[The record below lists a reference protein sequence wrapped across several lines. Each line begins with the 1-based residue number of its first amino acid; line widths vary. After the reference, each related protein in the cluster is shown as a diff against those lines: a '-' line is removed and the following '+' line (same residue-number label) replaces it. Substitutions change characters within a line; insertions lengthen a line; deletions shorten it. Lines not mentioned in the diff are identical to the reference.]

1 MILSSVKL
9 SFRLRLL
16 IFPHGDR
23 PMKVVGYLHDVN
35 NLLATLGM
43 DSSEIIK
50 LVHPSLD
57 GACKPNQQKYISGAT
72 LARPNN
78 TVESLKEE
86 KQIRLEKHYKTW
98 EALTNLWSLMD
109 KSYEECRDLGGSL
122 GRDAATGRGVLFA
135 TEALLREHEKIISGR
150 REKYFWTTSNEIMG
164 SPSTTIMLIDN
175 KEYHHFIAARLKS
188 VTQPKLHVAFPPNDA
203 RRPPNE

>member
-109 KSYEECRDLGGSL
+109 KSYEECR
-122 GRDAATGRGVLFA
+122 
-135 TEALLREHEKIISGR
+135 
-150 REKYFWTTSNEIMG
+150 
-164 SPSTTIMLIDN
+164 IDN

>member
-16 IFPHGDR
+16 IFPH
-23 PMKVVGYLHDVN
+23 
-35 NLLATLGM
+35 
-43 DSSEIIK
+43 
-50 LVHPSLD
+50 
-57 GACKPNQQKYISGAT
+57 KYISGAT
-72 LARPNN
+72 LARLNS

-86 KQIRLEKHYKTW
+86 KQIRLEK
-98 EALTNLWSLMD
+98 
-109 KSYEECRDLGGSL
+109 
-122 GRDAATGRGVLFA
+122 
-135 TEALLREHEKIISGR
+135 
-150 REKYFWTTSNEIMG
+150 
-164 SPSTTIMLIDN
+164 IDN